1 MKSPDDVVI
10 VAAARTPFGCFGGAM
25 KNISSLEL
33 GVKAVEEV
41 FKRAGC
47 TKDKVDE
54 LYFGTCVLP
63 ENALE
68 TNVLGRQAVLKA
80 GLPPETVSLTIDR
93 ACCSS
98 MTALH
103 LGYRSIISGEADLV
117 VAVGAENMSRAP
129 FLAPE
134 VRWGQRLG
142 PAQLIDPLYALG
154 YADWNPVAVDAGEVA
169 LHYGVDREEQDRWA
183 LRSQKRYAEALEQG
197 KFSDEIFPVE
207 VSGGKK
213 VLTVEQDE
221 QPRPDVTLEQ
231 LSKLPTVYGS
241 PTVTAGNAPGLNTGA
256 AALVIM
262 SRKKAEELDI
272 TILGTV
278 RSISSVALEP
288 HLIAAVPAPA
298 IEKVLERTNGITL
311 DQVSLIEINEAFA
324 AMPLVSSKILAAG
337 GWKEITTKKGMLE
350 QVDQEKL
357 ESLREKINV
366 NGGAVAIGHPVGAS
380 GARIIM
386 ALLFELRR
394 RGGGYGAAAIC
405 GGLAQGDAVLLEV

>member
-1 MKSPDDVVI
+1 MSNRDDVVV
-10 VAAARTPFGCFGGAM
+10 VAAVRTPFGRFGGAM
-25 KNISSLEL
+25 KDVSSLEL

-41 FKRAGC
+41 LKKAGC
-47 TKDKVDE
+47 AKEMVDE

-103 LGYRSIISGEADLV
+103 LGYRSIKSGEVDV
-117 VAVGAENMSRAP
+117 VIAVGAENMSRAP

-154 YADWNPVAVDAGEVA
+154 YADWSPVAVDAGEVA
-169 LHYGVDREEQDRWA
+169 LKYGVDREEQDRWA
-183 LRSQKRYAEALEQG
+183 LRSQKSYARALEEA
-197 KFSDEIFPVE
+197 KFADEIFPVE
-207 VSGGKK
+207 VSSGKK
-213 VLTVEQDE
+213 VFTVEQDE

-241 PTVTAGNAPGLNTGA
+241 PTVTAGNAPGMNTGA
-256 AALVIM
+256 AALLIM
-262 SRKKAEELDI
+262 SRKKAEELGSE
-272 TILGTV
+272 ILGAV
-278 RSISSVALEP
+278 RSTGSVALEP

-298 IEKVLERTNGITL
+298 IEKALERSNGINL
-311 DQVSLIEINEAFA
+311 DQLSLIEINEAFA

-337 GWKEITTKKGMLE
+337 GWQEISSLE
-350 QVDQEKL
+350 NIFEKVDHEKL
-357 ESLREKINV
+357 EKLREKINV

-386 ALLFELRR
+386 TLLLELRR

-405 GGLAQGDAVLLEV
+405 GGLAQGDAVLVEV